1 MSSPQDQ
8 SVVRHG
14 LNTSERPASLSS
26 DEARCVQGVIK
37 KVGILQRQLPA
48 PRKRKLMEL
57 LENSV
62 RTDEGIRDEFT
73 RKIFRLGRK
82 NVFDDFDELSPEG
95 KKRVLGE
102 IDDNVRFFT

>member
-26 DEARCVQGVIK
+26 DEARCVQGVIQT
-37 KVGILQRQLPA
+37 VDDLELSA

>member
-1 MSSPQDQ
+1 MSSTQDQ

-26 DEARCVQGVIK
+26 DEARCVQGVIQT
-37 KVGILQRQLPA
+37 VDDLELSA

>member
-1 MSSPQDQ
+1 M
-8 SVVRHG
+8 VRHG

-26 DEARCVQGVIK
+26 DEARCVQGVIQT
-37 KVGILQRQLPA
+37 VDDLELSA

-73 RKIFRLGRK
+73 RKIFRLGSK

>member
-1 MSSPQDQ
+1 M
-8 SVVRHG
+8 
-14 LNTSERPASLSS
+14 SS
-26 DEARCVQGVIK
+26 DEARCVQGVIQT
-37 KVGILQRQLPA
+37 VDDLELSA

>member
-26 DEARCVQGVIK
+26 DEARCVQGVIQT
-37 KVGILQRQLPA
+37 VDDLELSA

-95 KKRVLGE
+95 RKRVLGE
-102 IDDNVRFFT
+102 IDDNARFLH